1 MTIKIFTTG
10 GTFDKVY
17 FDALSE
23 FHIGEPM
30 AGELLDEANV
40 TFTYKVESLLKKDS
54 LEITEQD
61 RALIRSGVEATSES
75 MILITHGTDTMIDT
89 ARYLQGVEK
98 KTIVLFGA
106 MQPARMR
113 YSDAMFNLG
122 IASAAVQ
129 ILPAGIYIAMN
140 GQIFNPDE
148 VTKNRDQARFEAHT
162 EHTRCN

>member
-1 MTIKIFTTG
+1 MIKIFTTG

-23 FHIGEPM
+23 FRIGEPM
-30 AGELLDEANV
+30 AASLLEEANV
-40 TFTYKVESLLKKDS
+40 TFDYDIESILQKDS
-54 LEITEQD
+54 LEIDDQD
-61 RALIRSGVEATSES
+61 RKSIFNAVDGATQTQ
-75 MILITHGTDTMIDT
+75 ILITHGTDTMVKT
-89 ARYLQGVEK
+89 ANALRDISA

-122 IASAAVQ
+122 VACGAVQ

-140 GQIFNPDE
+140 GQIFDPAE
-148 VTKNRDQARFEAHT
+148 VTKNRARERFEKT
-162 EHTRCN
+162 SNPPSQN